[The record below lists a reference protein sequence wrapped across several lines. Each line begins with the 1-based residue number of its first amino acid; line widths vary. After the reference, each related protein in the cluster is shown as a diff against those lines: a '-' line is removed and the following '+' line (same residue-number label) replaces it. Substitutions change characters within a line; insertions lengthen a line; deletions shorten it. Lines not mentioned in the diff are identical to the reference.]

1 MLLKKQGSIS
11 VSEVRISAEPRTDF
25 GKGGARRTRRAGK
38 VPAVVYGHGE
48 KPLHISLPSL
58 ELAAAIRKGG
68 ANQLI
73 AIEVT
78 DGTRELVIPKDIQ
91 RDPLRDEIV
100 HADLLIVRRGE
111 KITTDIQLSFTG
123 EVEKGGL
130 VVHELTAVSV
140 EAEATHI
147 PESIE
152 VDLEGLAIG
161 SQRLVSEIAVPDG
174 IVILTDGDQTVAT
187 VSEPRG
193 EATEDEAEAAEGE
206 EAAPAEAAA
215 AAE

>member
-1 MLLKKQGSIS
+1 M
-11 VSEVRISAEPRTDF
+11 SEVRISAEPRTDF

-48 KPLHISLPSL
+48 KPRHISLPGL
-58 ELAAAIRKGG
+58 EFAAVLRKGG
-68 ANQLI
+68 LNQLI
-73 AIEVT
+73 QVEVT

-111 KITTDIQLSFTG
+111 TITTDVPISFTG

-130 VVHELTAVSV
+130 VVHELTSLNI
-140 EAEATHI
+140 EAEATAI

-161 SQRLVSEIAVPDG
+161 SQRTVAEIAVPKG
-174 IVILTDGDQTVAT
+174 VVILNDGEQTVAT
-187 VSEPRG
+187 VAEPRAEAAADTESEG
-193 EATEDEAEAAEGE
+193 ETAEAAEAE
-206 EAAPAEAAA
+206 APAE
-215 AAE
+215 

>member
-1 MLLKKQGSIS
+1 M
-11 VSEVRISAEPRTDF
+11 SEVRISAEPRTDF

-48 KPLHISLPSL
+48 KPRHISLPGL
-58 ELAAAIRKGG
+58 EFAAAIRKGG

-73 AIEVT
+73 SIEVT

-91 RDPLRDEIV
+91 RDPLRDDIV

-111 KITTDIQLSFTG
+111 TITTDIPINFVG

-130 VVHELTAVSV
+130 VVHELTSLTV

-152 VDLEGLAIG
+152 VDLEGLKIG
-161 SQRLVSEIAVPDG
+161 SQRTVAEVAAPKG
-174 IVILTDGDQTVAT
+174 IVIINDPEQTVAT
-187 VSEPRG
+187 VSEPR
-193 EATEDEAEAAEGE
+193 
-206 EAAPAEAAA
+206 AEAAA
-215 AAE
+215 EDEAAEQPAEAETAAE

>member
-1 MLLKKQGSIS
+1 M
-11 VSEVRISAEPRTDF
+11 SEVRISAEPRTDF

-91 RDPLRDEIV
+91 RDPLRDDIV

-111 KITTDIQLSFTG
+111 TVTTDISISYVG
-123 EVEKGGL
+123 EGEKGGL
-130 VVHELTAVSV
+130 VVHELNTLTV
-140 EAEATHI
+140 EAEATAI

-152 VDLEGLAIG
+152 VSIEGLAIG
-161 SQRLVSEIAVPDG
+161 SQRYVREIVVPEG
-174 IVILTDGDQTVAT
+174 IVILTDGDQVVAS

-193 EATEDEAEAAEGE
+193 EAPAEDEAAEGE
-206 EAAPAEAAA
+206 APA
-215 AAE
+215 AE

>member
-161 SQRLVSEIAVPDG
+161 SQRLVSEITVPDG

-193 EATEDEAEAAEGE
+193 EATEDEAEAEAAEGE
-206 EAAPAEAAA
+206 EAPVAA

>member
-1 MLLKKQGSIS
+1 MLLEKQGSIS

-48 KPLHISLPSL
+48 KPRHISLPGL

-73 AIEVT
+73 QVEVT

-91 RDPLRDEIV
+91 RDPIRDEIV

-111 KITTDIQLSFTG
+111 TITTDIPISFTG

-130 VVHELTAVSV
+130 VVHELNTLSV

-152 VDLEGLAIG
+152 VSIEGLAIG
-161 SQRLVSEIAVPDG
+161 SQRLVSEIEVPKG
-174 IVILTDGDQTVAT
+174 ITVLTDGEQVLAT

-193 EATEDEAEAAEGE
+193 EEPAEDAEGE
-206 EAAPAEAAA
+206 AEDAAAPAE
-215 AAE
+215 